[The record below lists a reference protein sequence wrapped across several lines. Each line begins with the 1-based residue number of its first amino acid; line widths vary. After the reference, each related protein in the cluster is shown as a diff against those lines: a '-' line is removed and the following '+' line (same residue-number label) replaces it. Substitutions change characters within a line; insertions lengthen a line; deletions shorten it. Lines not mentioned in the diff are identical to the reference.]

1 MSRYT
6 NAVIFKIILSLLLL
20 VSLSASAA
28 SSAASYNSRA
38 ERWEFFLAP
47 MYTNSKVLQFE
58 NGAEAD
64 INSRSSLGFGFGYNI
79 NRNIELAVIFASSSG
94 NYSGTRII
102 DNDPEDPDI
111 PNGPQKFSSN
121 MYTSSLD
128 FGFTYNFMAS
138 AFTPYVSANLGST
151 YIDSGVPTGNISTVC
166 WWDPWWGYIC
176 SPSAQTYTTTE
187 FHYGA
192 GVGLRYDFN
201 RKLFIKG
208 GIAKN
213 YIDLNSSNTPDFVT
227 YNFTFGFMF

>member
-6 NAVIFKIILSLLLL
+6 NAVILKIILSLLLL

-111 PNGPQKFSSN
+111 PNGPQKVSSN

-128 FGFTYNFMAS
+128 FGFTYNFIYRFRRAYRQYLDS
-138 AFTPYVSANLGST
+138 LLVGSL
-151 YIDSGVPTGNISTVC
+151 
-166 WWDPWWGYIC
+166 
-176 SPSAQTYTTTE
+176 
-187 FHYGA
+187 
-192 GVGLRYDFN
+192 VGLYLQPQRSDLYNN
-201 RKLFIKG
+201 RIPLRCRCRP
-208 GIAKN
+208 A
-213 YIDLNSSNTPDFVT
+213 L
-227 YNFTFGFMF
+227 